1 MGGDQEDP
9 SLDPFDYGGGDAG
22 RTSESN
28 SCLNLKRDRERS
40 VGVLSD
46 GAEHEDR
53 TCEVSS
59 RGSDEDMEL
68 GGGASSAR
76 KKLRLTKE
84 QSTLLEESFKEHST
98 LNPVSR
104 GSFINGGDRD

>member
-1 MGGDQEDP
+1 MNQPPQYLGGDQEDA
-9 SLDPFDYGGGDAG
+9 SLDLDYAGEIG

-28 SCLNLKRDRERS
+28 NCLNLKRDRERS
-40 VGVLSD
+40 DGVLSD

-59 RGSDEDMEL
+59 RGSDEDMDV
-68 GGGASSAR
+68 GGGSSRAR

-98 LNPVSR
+98 LNPVS
-104 GSFINGGDRD
+104 